1 MADEQLLAHAVDA
14 LKQPG
19 ELAPELIGAF
29 SHLLST
35 DLDAVAAVWRGLPV
49 DRRLDILTQLA
60 HSERQNARQDF
71 NAIYGV
77 ALADDEPRVRRL
89 AVDSIVTENG
99 PALLEL
105 LVALATDDSDPYVR
119 EAAVTR
125 LAPFALMAE
134 LGDLPEEWADR
145 LRTLLLEINDDEDAP
160 IGVRR
165 EALASVGYLDSLAV
179 ERAIELS
186 FEDDAFQLWAMRA
199 MGRTAN
205 PDWLDTLTDEAAH
218 PDPAV
223 RQEVARALGELA
235 DERAAETVA
244 DLVDDSELEVR
255 LAAIKSLGQIGGD
268 GAREALIYALEDE
281 RAIIREAAEAAI
293 NELEEDEDPRAL

>member
-14 LKQPG
+14 LSKPG
-19 ELAPELIGAF
+19 DLEPELIGAL

-35 DLDAVAAVWRGLPV
+35 DLAAVAAAWNTLSV
-49 DRRLDILTQLA
+49 DRRLEILTQLNR
-60 HSERQNARQDF
+60 SERDNARQDF

-77 ALADDEPRVRRL
+77 AMSDAEGRVRRL
-89 AVDSIVTENG
+89 AIDSIVTENG
-99 PALLEL
+99 PQHLERL
-105 LVALATDDSDPYVR
+105 ASMATDDPDPYVR
-119 EAAVTR
+119 EAAVVR

-134 LGDLPEEWADR
+134 LGDLPEPWADR
-145 LRTLLLEINDDEDAP
+145 LRELLLAIHEDDDAP

-179 ERAIELS
+179 ERAIEVG

-205 PDWLDTLTDEAAH
+205 PDWLDTLTDEATH

-223 RQEVARALGELA
+223 RQEVARACGELA
-235 DERAAETVA
+235 SEHAVETIA
-244 DLVDDSELEVR
+244 DLVDDPELEVR
-255 LAAIKSLGQIGGD
+255 LAAIKALGQIGGD
-268 GAREALIYALEDE
+268 EARETLIYALEDE
-281 RAIIREAAEAAI
+281 RPIIREAAENAL
-293 NELEEDEDPRAL
+293 NELEEDEDPLAM

>member
-14 LKQPG
+14 LGEPG
-19 ELAPELIGAF
+19 DLEPELVGAL
-29 SHLLST
+29 SHLVRT
-35 DLDAVAAVWRGLPV
+35 DLEAVTAAWRGLSV
-49 DRRLDILTQLA
+49 ERRLDLLLQFA
-60 HSERQNARQDF
+60 RSERQNPQQDF
-71 NAIYGV
+71 NSIYSV

-99 PALLEL
+99 PALLERL
-105 LVALATDDSDPYVR
+105 TSLAVDDPDPYVR
-119 EAAVTR
+119 EAAVVR

-134 LGDLPEEWADR
+134 LGDLPEPWADR
-145 LRTLLLEINDDEDAP
+145 LRTLLLAVHNDTTAP

-165 EALASVGYLDSLAV
+165 EALAAVGYLDSVQV
-179 ERAIELS
+179 ESAIEEG

-205 PDWLDTLTDEAAH
+205 PDWLDTIMGEAVH

-235 DERAAETVA
+235 DDRASETVA
-244 DLVDDSELEVR
+244 ELVDDTELEVR
-255 LAAIKSLGQIGGD
+255 LAAIKSLGQLGGD
-268 GAREALIYALEDE
+268 EAREALIYALEDE
-281 RAIIREAAEAAI
+281 RDIIREAADRAI
-293 NELEEDEDPRAL
+293 NELEEDEDPLAL